1 MNRKEKHIYLKKSTT
16 AAFSPTSTRAVVSS
30 VNISAA
36 DDNDPLAPLYRDTW
50 FIGLLSTG
58 VGVIV
63 TGLICLSWF
72 ACKKRRKHNKMRLI
86 TSDQGIGMSSGP
98 AETYSLITSVPTTS
112 QPISVES
119 HQGSKPDP
127 TAAYSFTVYQHSEVL
142 VNTQQKQGNSEED
155 EVTSEESHPKHTQP
169 NETSRNR
176 NKHIYLVCLF
186 YLSVLFLKNVY
197 HLYCTIP
204 DKPVHS
210 NAEDPV
216 YSLVL

>member
-1 MNRKEKHIYLKKSTT
+1 MTTSSTTSTTAHTITTATTTSTT

-155 EVTSEESHPKHTQP
+155 E
-169 NETSRNR
+169 
-176 NKHIYLVCLF
+176 
-186 YLSVLFLKNVY
+186 NVY